1 MGMSDLL
8 TRQRR
13 PIWIVVLLFAVG
25 VFGIIIWDPVL
36 VQEFPRK
43 QFLEWYIVSG
53 LLLIGLTA
61 ASKGETV
68 YAPAFGLYALAIAL
82 LVATPIPEL
91 LAQLGALVCLVLGV
105 LLAHGTDRTNTDST
119 SE

>member
-1 MGMSDLL
+1 MPDVW

-13 PIWIVVLLFAVG
+13 PIWIVMLLFIVG
-25 VFGIIIWDPVL
+25 ILIVIIWHPVL
-36 VQEFPRK
+36 IQGFPRG

-61 ASKGETV
+61 ASRGETT
-68 YAPAFGLYALAIAL
+68 YAPAFGLYAIAIAL

-91 LAQLGALVCLVLGV
+91 LAQLGALVCFALGIV
-105 LLAHGTDRTNTDST
+105 LAHGTDGMNTNTST
-119 SE
+119 ASE